1 MCQRPNVG
9 WGQERLLVRV
19 IGRPPSEG
27 HDYVLSPLSDYEALC
42 ELFRSLD
49 EGERTRW
56 KTTTIFE
63 ITIPWW

>member
-1 MCQRPNVG
+1 MLEPEEDEEPCLP
-9 WGQERLLVRV
+9 
-19 IGRPPSEG
+19 
-27 HDYVLSPLSDYEALC
+27 DYEALC